1 MLMAVAKI
9 NLFIVI
15 IAKMKRQ
22 LFLRRPKMSNPKY
35 NYAVVRTYT
44 RTRLIHAED
53 KNDLLELISEGVIDE
68 ELSLSEEYDEYTFY
82 KINSNGEEMVELL
95 EKDIVNLE
103 ENENE

>member
-1 MLMAVAKI
+1 MT
-9 NLFIVI
+9 
-15 IAKMKRQ
+15 
-22 LFLRRPKMSNPKY
+22 NPKY

-82 KINSNGEEMVELL
+82 KINSNGEWKCVELL
-95 EKDIVNLE
+95 DKRYCFNRGERR
-103 ENENE
+103 

>member
-1 MLMAVAKI
+1 M
-9 NLFIVI
+9 N
-15 IAKMKRQ
+15 
-22 LFLRRPKMSNPKY
+22 NPKY

-68 ELSLSEEYDEYTFY
+68 ELSLSKEYEEYTFY

-103 ENENE
+103 ETENE

>member
-1 MLMAVAKI
+1 MT
-9 NLFIVI
+9 
-15 IAKMKRQ
+15 
-22 LFLRRPKMSNPKY
+22 NPKY

-82 KINSNGEEMVELL
+82 KINSNGEMVELL

-103 ENENE
+103 ENEDVR

>member
-1 MLMAVAKI
+1 
-9 NLFIVI
+9 
-15 IAKMKRQ
+15 
-22 LFLRRPKMSNPKY
+22 MSNPKY
-35 NYAVVRTYT
+35 NYAVVRTIT
-44 RTRLIHAED
+44 STRLIHAED

-68 ELSLSEEYDEYTFY
+68 ELSLSKEYEEYTFY